1 MKHIYIRIP
10 ERKWSIDLKKLL
22 SNSCIGTCLLKP
34 NVATPLDACLI
45 YVVCLSWCSTHIVLG
60 FCFFSSSGCQFQA
73 QIQILRYG
81 GGRTSWRGVWG
92 PLRSP
97 IRSKAAPGEG
107 TGGLPPESSWELENI
122 GPLF

>member
-81 GGRTSWRGVWG
+81 GGGAHLGEGSGDHLGPPSGSRQRPVRGPG
-92 PLRSP
+92 GFPP
-97 IRSKAAPGEG
+97 KAPG
-107 TGGLPPESSWELENI
+107 N
-122 GPLF
+122 